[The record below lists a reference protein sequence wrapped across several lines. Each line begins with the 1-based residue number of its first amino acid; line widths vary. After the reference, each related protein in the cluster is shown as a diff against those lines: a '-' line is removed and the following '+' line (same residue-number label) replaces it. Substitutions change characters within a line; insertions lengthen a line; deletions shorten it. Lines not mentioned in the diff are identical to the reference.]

1 MLAETRAMLDDFY
14 RPHNQRLAELLH
26 DRRKLNAKTRKDSFP
41 LPRIEESLDALQGY
55 ADYSLPFILETDAS
69 LQGLGA
75 VLSQEQ
81 EGVRKFDIKYRSG
94 KVNVN
99 ADVLSRTAT
108 ETPEPSA
115 EEDGVAVMAAT
126 VCGFRIEKMDP
137 T

>member
-1 MLAETRAMLDDFY
+1 MDERDKEKTAFITPFGLYEFNRMPFGLCSAPATFQRLMMTTMNDFIFRIILVYLDDIMVYSRTFQE
-14 RPHNQRLAELLH
+14 HLERL
-26 DRRKLNAKTRKDSFP
+26 RM
-41 LPRIEESLDALQGY
+41 
-55 ADYSLPFILETDAS
+55 
-69 LQGLGA
+69 
-75 VLSQEQ
+75 
-81 EGVRKFDIKYRSG
+81 FDIKYRSG